1 MKILLISLLLLTYVS
16 GSCKE
21 VIKKK
26 SRIHPITPEEIKI
39 EIDNN
44 LLIIQECRNYPDV
57 VKEAKLYNE
66 YLLFKY
72 LKLPTVHV
80 KNDDLIEKCK
90 RVHL

>member
-1 MKILLISLLLLTYVS
+1 MRTLLMLLFTLSYLS
-16 GSCKE
+16 GSCK
-21 VIKKK
+21 VAVNQK
-26 SRIHPITPEEIKI
+26 SRVHPITHEEIKK

-44 LLIIQECRNYPDV
+44 LLIIEECRNYPDV

>member
-1 MKILLISLLLLTYVS
+1 MIILLALSHVS
-16 GSCKE
+16 GSCK
-21 VIKKK
+21 VAINQK
-26 SRIHPITPEEIKI
+26 SRVHPITPEEIKK

-44 LLIIQECRNYPDV
+44 LLIIQECRDYPDV
-57 VKEAKLYNE
+57 VKEAILYNE

-80 KNDDLIEKCK
+80 KNDDVIEKCK

>member
-1 MKILLISLLLLTYVS
+1 MRTFLIILFSLSYVS
-16 GSCKE
+16 GSCK
-21 VIKKK
+21 VAINNK
-26 SRIHPITPEEIKI
+26 SRVHPITQEEIKK

-44 LLIIQECRNYPDV
+44 ILIIQECRDYPDV